1 MAFPFFIA
9 RRYLFSKKSHNAINI
24 ISGIS
29 AAGVAFAA
37 AALLCV
43 LGVFNGFRDLIGSLY
58 TNFDPQLEVRPV
70 EGKFADAQEPILTE
84 ICKQKE
90 VQAASYGL
98 DELAMVPFQG
108 RPVMVHVKGV
118 DDNFRHCSNI
128 DSILYCGANPNA
140 EFILQAAGVEYAVP
154 SIGLTQQF
162 GGIDFQ
168 PLPICAP
175 QSGERINLSNP
186 QESFNVEEIHAS
198 GLFFYVHQKTYDD
211 NYLITSLDFAQRL
224 FDKAG
229 QVSSVALQ
237 LRPDANVDAVKE
249 RMRTLAKGKYTVND
263 RYEQH
268 REIFNVMQIEKT
280 MAYLFLTFIVLVA
293 SFNIIGSV
301 AMLIIDK
308 RNDIETLRHLG
319 ASPRDIVRI
328 FLHESRLITLLGAA
342 IGIVVGLLLCWVQ
355 IEFGLIRFGGAEG
368 SFIIDAYPVSVQWT
382 DVVLVFVTVIIVGFL
397 TAWLPV
403 SYLTRKVIGQRDS
416 E

>member
-1 MAFPFFIA
+1 MSFPFYIA

-43 LGVFNGFRDLIGSLY
+43 LAVFNGFRDLIGGLY

-70 EGKFADAQEPILTE
+70 EGKFAEANDPLLTK
-84 ICKQKE
+84 ICALPE
-90 VQAASYGL
+90 VKTASYGL

-118 DDNFRHCSNI
+118 DENFRYCSNI
-128 DSILYCGANPNA
+128 DSILYLGANPNA
-140 EFILQAAGVEYAVP
+140 SFTLQAAGVEYGVP

-162 GGIDFQ
+162 GAIDFA

-175 QSGERINLSNP
+175 KSGERINLANP
-186 QESFNVEEIHAS
+186 QESFNVEEIHAT

-224 FDKAG
+224 FDKPG
-229 QVSSVALQ
+229 SVSSVALQ
-237 LRPDANVDAVKE
+237 LQPNADVDAVKE
-249 RMRTLAKGKYTVND
+249 KMRTMAGGKYTVND

-268 REIFNVMQIEKT
+268 RDLFNVMQIEKA
-280 MAYLFLTFIVLVA
+280 MAFLFLTFIVLVA

-308 RNDIETLRHLG
+308 RDDIETLRHLG
-319 ASPRDIVRI
+319 ASPKDIVRI
-328 FLHESRLITLLGAA
+328 FLHESRLITLMGAI
-342 IGIVVGLLLCWVQ
+342 IGVVLGLLLCWVQ
-355 IEFGLIRFGGAEG
+355 IQFGIIKFGSAEG
-368 SFIIDAYPVSVQWT
+368 TFLIDAYPVSVVWT
-382 DVVLVFVTVIIVGFL
+382 DVLLVFATVLLVGFL

-403 SYLTRKVIGQRDS
+403 SYLTRKVIGGQ
-416 E
+416 